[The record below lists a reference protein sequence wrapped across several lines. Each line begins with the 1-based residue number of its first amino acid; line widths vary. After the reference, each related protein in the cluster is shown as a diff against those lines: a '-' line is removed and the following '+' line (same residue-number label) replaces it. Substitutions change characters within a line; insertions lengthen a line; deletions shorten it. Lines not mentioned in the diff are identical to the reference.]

1 MSMFDDTRTVERP
14 TFFDGQQLFAADLDG
29 IVAFHRAM
37 RWLHNRSLH
46 QAGVGTGFAVSG
58 KRGDREVSVQPGYA
72 LDLVGRE
79 LVLLETQIEPV
90 PPVAGEPGGRP
101 AFFDLVVSYPSDE
114 DLEEAETRAG
124 VCVPRQAVRLRER
137 PVFCWVR
144 LIRDVNARLRPLSE
158 AQALAIQSGLA
169 IVLARAEVLE
179 CRLNADL
186 SIAVRR
192 TARPPRQP
200 RLACGTEQAAWEQW
214 PQEEPEPGPELE
226 AGGRAAYGLMA
237 PVDTRKGRFRQTPRY
252 AARVE
257 GTRPLVVAIAGS
269 DDVHAFDLPAFVDDA
284 GPTGFRCHVPIVDF
298 VGSGSLPAPVA
309 QEVID
314 AARAGW
320 RVSWL
325 GIED

>member
-14 TFFDGQQLFAADLDG
+14 QFFDGQQLFAADLDG

-46 QAGVGTGFAVSG
+46 QAGIGNGFAVSG
-58 KRGDREVSVQPGYA
+58 KRGDREVSVHAGYA
-72 LDLVGRE
+72 LDTVGRE
-79 LVLLETQIEPV
+79 LVLLETHVEPV
-90 PPVAGEPGGRP
+90 PPVAGEPGGGP
-101 AFFDLVVSYPSDE
+101 AFFDLVVSYPSDD

-124 VCVPRQAVRLRER
+124 VCLPRGVVRLRER

-144 LIRDVNARLRPLSE
+144 LIRDVNDRLRPLSE
-158 AQALAIQSGLA
+158 AQALQIQNGLV
-169 IVLARAEVLE
+169 IVLARAEVLD

-200 RLACGTEQAAWEQW
+200 RLACGTESAAWESW
-214 PQEEPEPGPELE
+214 AATGGTPEFEG
-226 AGGRAAYGLMA
+226 GGRLAYGLMA
-237 PVDTRKGRFRQTPRY
+237 PVDTGAGRFRQTPRY
-252 AARVE
+252 AVRVE
-257 GTRPLVVAIAGS
+257 GERPLVVQIAGS
-269 DDVHAFDLPAFVDDA
+269 DDINAFDLPAFVQNA
-284 GPTGFRCHVPIVDF
+284 GPAGFSCHVPVIDL
-298 VGSGSLPAPVA
+298 VGSGALSAPVP

-314 AARAGW
+314 AAREAW
-320 RVSWL
+320 QVTWL